1 MPVDTCRS
9 PLLKRH
15 AAQRLTQIDR
25 QIKTID
31 SALQAFLE
39 SDADL
44 MARFKIIASIPG
56 IGTLTAVTMLIA
68 MPELGSLDN
77 KQVASLAGLAPQA
90 RDSGQHR
97 GKRHIRGGRAILRQ
111 ALYMPALVATRYNAD
126 MKAKYQAMIAA
137 GKPAKVAITTIMR
150 KLIILANALLR
161 ANRPW
166 TQKMA

>member
-15 AAQRLTQIDR
+15 AAQRLAQIDR

>member
-1 MPVDTCRS
+1 
-9 PLLKRH
+9 
-15 AAQRLTQIDR
+15 
-25 QIKTID
+25 
-31 SALQAFLE
+31 
-39 SDADL
+39 
-44 MARFKIIASIPG
+44 
-56 IGTLTAVTMLIA
+56 MLIA
-68 MPELGSLDN
+68 MPELGSHGN
-77 KQVASLAGLAPQA
+77 KQVSSLAGLALQA

-126 MKAKYQAMIAA
+126 MKAKYQAMTAA

>member
-1 MPVDTCRS
+1 MG
-9 PLLKRH
+9 
-15 AAQRLTQIDR
+15 
-25 QIKTID
+25 
-31 SALQAFLE
+31 
-39 SDADL
+39 
-44 MARFKIIASIPG
+44 RFRIIASIPG

-126 MKAKYQAMIAA
+126 MKAKYQAMTAA

>member
-1 MPVDTCRS
+1 M
-9 PLLKRH
+9 
-15 AAQRLTQIDR
+15 
-25 QIKTID
+25 
-31 SALQAFLE
+31 QAFLE

-44 MARFKIIASIPG
+44 IARFKIIAFVPD
-56 IGTLTAVTMLIA
+56 IGTLTAVTMVIE
-68 MPELGSLDN
+68 MPELESLDN

-126 MKAKYQAMIAA
+126 MKAKYQAMTAA

-150 KLIILANALLR
+150 KLTILANAILR
-161 ANRPW
+161 AKRQW
-166 TQKMA
+166 AQKMA